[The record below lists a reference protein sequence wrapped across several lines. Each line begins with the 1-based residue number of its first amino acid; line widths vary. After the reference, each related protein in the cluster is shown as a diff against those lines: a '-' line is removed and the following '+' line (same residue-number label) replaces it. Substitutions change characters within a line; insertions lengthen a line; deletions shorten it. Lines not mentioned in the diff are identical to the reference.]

1 MLEVMAI
8 FNNGS
13 FKIMKNPIEVDGEG
27 QKEEQVV
34 YNHTIPYQSAL
45 YRV

>member
-1 MLEVMAI
+1 
-8 FNNGS
+8 
-13 FKIMKNPIEVDGEG
+13 VDGEG

-45 YRV
+45 YRVWIVFLT